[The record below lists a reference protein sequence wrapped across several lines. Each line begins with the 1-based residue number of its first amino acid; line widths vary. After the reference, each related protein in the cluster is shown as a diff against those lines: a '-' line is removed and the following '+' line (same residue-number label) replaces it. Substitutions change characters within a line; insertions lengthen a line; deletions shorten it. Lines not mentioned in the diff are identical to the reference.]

1 MYSAIAT
8 LLVAVGLGVSPADP
22 AVTEARAMAA
32 RLDPVI
38 DRALAEKRIVG
49 TVVLVAQDGKV
60 VYRRAAGFADREAKK
75 PMREDAVFRLASM
88 SKPLVSA
95 AALALVD
102 QHTLSL
108 EDPVTKWIPTFR
120 PKLADGREPVI
131 TVRHLLTHTAGLTY
145 GFFQPEQGS
154 YHRAGVSDGLDD
166 VPGLTLEE
174 NLRRIASVPLASEPG
189 KRWSYSV
196 AIDVLGEV
204 VARAGGAPLP
214 TVMERF
220 VTRPLGMKDTG
231 FGARDAVRLATAYA
245 DGRPEP
251 VRMGEVALV
260 PFGGGTVRYAPG
272 RALDRRAFPSGGAG
286 MVGTAEDFLKFL
298 EALRKGGAPVLA
310 AATVQQWGTDQ
321 VGTEAQTQ
329 GPGWGWG
336 LASAVLVDPVAA
348 KSPQSAGTWQW
359 GGAYGHSWF
368 VDPRRNL
375 TVVALT
381 NTALEGMSGAFPVA
395 VRDAVYAA
403 APASAAQAATAQAS
417 AASASAAPF
426 PAAPAPAVRLYTLD
440 CGRID
445 IADMG
450 MFSDTGE
457 HAGER
462 GTLTAPCFLIQHPR
476 GTLLWDAGLGDKL
489 AALPDGEEPV
499 PGSRFRVSATLVS
512 QLGKLGLKP
521 SDIDFVSFSH
531 LHADHAGNAP
541 AFATST
547 WLVNAA
553 ELAWALGSPTPMGV
567 DPRLV
572 RGHAKDKTVSIALD
586 HDVFGDGSVRI
597 LKTPGHT
604 PGHQVLMVRL
614 ARTGPVILSGDL
626 FHARENFDKS
636 LVPPFNVSRSET
648 LASIDRVH
656 RLMRN
661 TGARLVV
668 QHEPGDIQS
677 LPAFPAYLE

>member
-1 MYSAIAT
+1 MYSAIAA
-8 LLVAVGLGVSPADP
+8 LVVAVGLGVSPVSPD
-22 AVTEARAMAA
+22 TSEARAFAA

-38 DRALAEKRIVG
+38 DRALAQKRIVG
-49 TVVLVAQDGKV
+49 TVVLVAKDGRV
-60 VYRRAAGFADREAKK
+60 VYRRAAGFADREAKE

-102 QHTLSL
+102 QRKLSL
-108 EDPVTKWIPTFR
+108 EDPVTKWIPTFH

-145 GFFQPEQGS
+145 GFFQPEQGP

-166 VPGLTLEE
+166 VPGLSLEE
-174 NLRRIASVPLASEPG
+174 NLRRIASVPLSSEPG
-189 KRWSYSV
+189 KRWGYSV
-196 AIDVLGEV
+196 ATDVLGEV

-214 TVMERF
+214 EVVERL
-220 VTRPLGMKDTG
+220 VTGPLGMRDTG
-231 FGARDAVRLATAYA
+231 FGARDAARLATPYA

-251 VRMGEVALV
+251 VRMGKLGLV
-260 PFGGGTVRYAPG
+260 PFGGGTIRYAPG
-272 RALDRRAFPSGGAG
+272 RALDRRAFASGGAG
-286 MVGTAEDFLKFL
+286 MVGSAGDFLTFL

-310 AATVQQWGTDQ
+310 ASTVQQLTTEQ
-321 VGTEAQTQ
+321 VGPEAATQ

-336 LASAVLVDPVAA
+336 LGSAVLVDPVAA

-359 GGAYGHSWF
+359 GGAYGHNWF

-381 NTALEGMSGAFPVA
+381 NTAIEGMSGAFPTEL
-395 VRDAVYAA
+395 RDAVYAA
-403 APASAAQAATAQAS
+403 APGA
-417 AASASAAPF
+417 
-426 PAAPAPAVRLYTLD
+426 AAPAPAVRLYTLD
-440 CGRID
+440 CGRIE
-445 IADMG
+445 ISDMG

-462 GTLTAPCFLIQHPR
+462 GSLTAPCFLIQHPR
-476 GTLLWDAGLGDKL
+476 GTLLWEAGLGDRL
-489 AALPDGEEPV
+489 AGLPDGEEPI
-499 PGSRFRVSATLVS
+499 PGSRFRVSVTLAS
-512 QLGKLGLKP
+512 QLAKLGLKP
-521 SDIDFVSFSH
+521 ADVDFVSFSH
-531 LHADHAGNAP
+531 LHADHAGNAH

-553 ELAWALGSPTPMGV
+553 ELAWALGTPTPVGV

-572 RGHAKDKTVSIALD
+572 RGHAKDKTVSLNLD

-614 ARTGPVILSGDL
+614 AKSGPVILSGDL
-626 FHARENFDKS
+626 FHARENFEKS
-636 LVPPFNVSRSET
+636 LVPGFNVSRSET
-648 LASIDRVH
+648 LASIDRVT
-656 RLMRN
+656 RLMRT

-668 QHEPGDIQS
+668 QHEPRDIAS
-677 LPAFPAYLE
+677 LPSFPAYLE